1 MDPLAPDFENT
12 PVSPQRPR
20 FDYTLEQPT
29 DAAIV
34 SIITPYYNR
43 GDTLEQTAQSIFR
56 QSLQQWEW
64 LIINDATYEPESL
77 RALDVFRDV
86 DPRVRVIDLQ
96 TNVGPSRVRNI
107 GLENA
112 CADLVFFLDAD
123 DLIEPTTLEKLV
135 WCLESHSEFAFCKG
149 YTINFGAQ
157 QYYGKVGFSSRNL
170 FLTQNPVTITA
181 LVRREVALSVGG
193 FDVSLLKGL
202 EDWDFW
208 LRCAEQ
214 GYWGGDIPE
223 YFDWYRRR
231 ETHADR
237 WKSWTN
243 KGIRETRKLLKSR
256 YPFLCAHGIPQLILP
271 PPQPYEALIHAISFE
286 NKLVKH
292 HPRLLMIIPWM
303 AMGGADKFNL
313 NLVAQLQARGYE
325 VTVVT
330 TLPEN
335 YPWYQEYARL
345 TPDIFIL
352 PNFLCMKDYPRF
364 LHYLIKSRQ
373 FDLVMLS
380 NSEMGYKLFPYLLAH
395 CPEVSFV
402 DYCHM
407 EEEYWCN
414 GGYPRFAVAYQELL
428 DLNIVASQHLKE
440 WMVKRGADAEQIE
453 VCHINID
460 TVLFSPDE
468 TVRQRVRS
476 ELEIPGDM
484 PVILYAGRICTQ
496 KQPRVFAK
504 VMEALKS
511 HHLEF
516 ACLVAGDGK
525 DYRWLTSYIRRH
537 HLNDCVKLLGAVSND
552 RVKELLSA
560 SDIFFLPSQME
571 GISLAIYEAMAMRVV
586 PVGADVGGQKELVTP
601 ECGVLIQRGTEAEEI
616 AAYTTV
622 LQHLIQSPAVRVA
635 MGRAARS
642 RVREQFDLGQ
652 MGYRMSMLLEKAI
665 SLHSSCPVL
674 SKGLGAEHT
683 VQALEYERL
692 RREVMP
698 LLKYHAFESCIT
710 RVKFFFQPFVVVGNE
725 TFWLLLE
732 WIRPIKDAVWI
743 LGHRVKVSISK
754 DTNTEGI

>member
-43 GDTLEQTAQSIFR
+43 GDTLEQTAQSIFQ

-86 DPRVRVIDLQ
+86 DLRIRVIDLQ
-96 TNVGPSRVRNI
+96 TNVGPSRARNI

-112 CADLVFFLDAD
+112 RADLVFFLDAD
-123 DLIEPTTLEKLV
+123 DLIEPITLEKLV

-149 YTINFGAQ
+149 YTVNFGAQ
-157 QYYGKVGFSSRNL
+157 QYYGKVGFSSKNL

-193 FDVSLLKGL
+193 FDTSLLKGL

-214 GYWGGDIPE
+214 GHWGGDIRE
-223 YFDWYRRR
+223 YLDWYRRR
-231 ETHADR
+231 ETHADH

-243 KGIRETRKLLKSR
+243 KGIREIRKLLKSR
-256 YPFLCAHGIPQLILP
+256 YSSLYAYGIPQLILP
-271 PPQPYEALIHAISFE
+271 PTQPCETLSHAISFE
-286 NKLVKH
+286 NKLAKH

-313 NLVAQLQARGYE
+313 NLVAQMQAKGYE
-325 VTVVT
+325 VTIVT

-352 PNFLCMKDYPRF
+352 PNFLCMRDYPRF

-380 NSEMGYKLFPYLLAH
+380 NSEMGYKLLPYLRAH

-407 EEEYWCN
+407 EEEYWRN

-440 WMVKRGADAEQIE
+440 WMVKRGADVEQIE
-453 VCHINID
+453 VCYINID
-460 TVLFSPDE
+460 TESFLPDE

-476 ELEIPGDM
+476 ELEIPEDM
-484 PVILYAGRICTQ
+484 PVILYAGRICAQ

-504 VMEALKS
+504 VMEMLKS

-516 ACLVAGDGK
+516 ICLVAGDGK
-525 DYRWLTSYIRRH
+525 DRRWLTSYIRRH

-571 GISLAIYEAMAMRVV
+571 GISLAIYEAMAMGVV
-586 PVGADVGGQKELVTP
+586 PVGADVGGQQELVTP
-601 ECGVLIQRGTEAEEI
+601 ECGVLIQRGAEAEEI
-616 AAYTTV
+616 VSYTTV
-622 LQHLIQSPAVRVA
+622 LRRLIQSPMVRENMGRVA
-635 MGRAARS
+635 RE
-642 RVREQFDLGQ
+642 RVRSQFDLGQ
-652 MGYRMSMLLEKAI
+652 MGDRMSMLLEKAM
-665 SLHSSCPVL
+665 SLHESCPVF
-674 SKGLGAEHT
+674 SKGLGIEHV

-692 RREVMP
+692 LHEATP
-698 LLKYHAFESCIT
+698 LFKY
-710 RVKFFFQPFVVVGNE
+710 RPVE
-725 TFWLLLE
+725 TFITKVKNVFVRASVSARNKILWPLFERL
-732 WIRPIKDAVWI
+732 RPVKDAVWI
-743 LGHRVKVSISK
+743 LGHRVKISISK
-754 DTNTEGI
+754 DSN